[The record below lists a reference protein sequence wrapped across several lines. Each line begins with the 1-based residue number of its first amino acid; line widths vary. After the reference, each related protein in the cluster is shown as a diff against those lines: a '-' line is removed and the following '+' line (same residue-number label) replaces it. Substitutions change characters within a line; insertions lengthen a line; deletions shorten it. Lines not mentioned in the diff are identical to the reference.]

1 RIGSDKAAETDIDA
15 CAAERHVRARERD
28 RAGAESRA
36 AVRTDQATGH
46 HAGDSPAI
54 DLTAREDIADGA
66 GIASASVPTH
76 CEATPGFALTLALAS
91 SRLLT
96 TPALPM
102 LANSP
107 MFCVVKS

>member
-1 RIGSDKAAETDIDA
+1 M
-15 CAAERHVRARERD
+15 
-28 RAGAESRA
+28 
-36 AVRTDQATGH
+36 
-46 HAGDSPAI
+46 PA
-54 DLTAREDIADGA
+54 LLP
-66 GIASASVPTH
+66 ASVPTH

-107 MFCVVKS
+107 MFCVVESDGLIVRLPIVWPWPSKMVLSGALVLPSGAKFAIELASMSLPRA